1 MDEEGVRRIFA
12 QVKGELYFPPCELEI
27 RRNGGVEK
35 PPFFVVDSTIHISPE
50 SIPRGVDG
58 GKYLISVIRH
68 EVSHLHYC
76 PYDIRTAYELIKEA
90 YDSCKSWDV
99 AYFSLLLFSDLNID
113 CFYLLNRFGEIP
125 YHADQVIDSSQKGTG
140 RYIQAAYRDLLRKSH
155 GKYDYKVEN
164 VARQIG
170 MVMRSERSWFSK
182 IRLIATILSINKAK
196 VEIPK
201 NISGPGMNIP
211 IREDLSRNS
220 VERISEVLGGIT
232 DREEAR
238 KFYDY
243 WIKPRSK
250 DSELTEVK
258 EVVKRRRGKGEGGFR
273 RRSSGKA
280 RHIEV
285 GAGREPILPTSIG
298 KPYSKLTDKLIE
310 ELLWRVF
317 WYRARAKRTMLIYL
331 EEGRRP
337 EPNLSISSYPTDWNI
352 EDEVEDLDIETS
364 LDEGKLRVEVNT
376 LKWESEIKGKG
387 SNLTVSNVPS
397 SLVVLDASKS
407 MENEFDNAAISAF
420 INLLSVEGIG
430 GKTASVTFS
439 TEYYSADWQSSTLEK
454 EIALSLY
461 LGNMTI
467 IPLNEILRL
476 VAESENRVLINIITD
491 CGWQNIEEAIP
502 ILERIVKNGH
512 SIKIFYIRGGDYP
525 NNIKRVSEVRG
536 IRVIPVRDPERDL
549 QYLITK
555 ETSEDYG
562 RSMLVFKG

>member
-1 MDEEGVRRIFA
+1 MGR
-12 QVKGELYFPPCELEI
+12 
-27 RRNGGVEK
+27 
-35 PPFFVVDSTIHISPE
+35 
-50 SIPRGVDG
+50 
-58 GKYLISVIRH
+58 SV
-68 EVSHLHYC
+68 LL
-76 PYDIRTAYELIKEA
+76 T
-90 YDSCKSWDV
+90 V
-99 AYFSLLLFSDLNID
+99 AFSDLNID

-140 RYIQAAYRDLLRKSH
+140 RYIQAAYRDFLRKSH

-182 IRLIATILSINKAK
+182 ISLIATILSVNKVK
-196 VEIPK
+196 VEIPR
-201 NISGPGMNIP
+201 NISGPSMNIP

-232 DREEAR
+232 DRGEAR

-250 DSELTEVK
+250 DSELT
-258 EVVKRRRGKGEGGFR
+258 
-273 RRSSGKA
+273 
-280 RHIEV
+280 
-285 GAGREPILPTSIG
+285 
-298 KPYSKLTDKLIE
+298 
-310 ELLWRVF
+310 
-317 WYRARAKRTMLIYL
+317 
-331 EEGRRP
+331 
-337 EPNLSISSYPTDWNI
+337 
-352 EDEVEDLDIETS
+352 
-364 LDEGKLRVEVNT
+364 EVNT

-397 SLVVLDASKS
+397 SLVVLDTSKS

-430 GKTASVTFS
+430 SKTASVTFS

-549 QYLITK
+549 RYLITK

-562 RSMLVFKG
+562 RLMLVFKG